1 VTTGSIIPGTYQ
13 ATVTVASSLPG
24 VTSQNV
30 TVTFERQATL
40 TNDVQPSVFGT
51 YCSGCHSGGSPP
63 DAVDLSSVTASNNSL
78 VNVAPSVSASG
89 FSYRVNPG
97 DSTTSWL
104 WVQLSAQTT
113 AHIAFN
119 ENMPVGCPEN
129 GLNAGTGCLTSA
141 QEHLVAMWIQQGAAQ

>member
-1 VTTGSIIPGTYQ
+1 
-13 ATVTVASSLPG
+13 LPG

-40 TNDVQPSVFGT
+40 TNDVQALFQSNCT
-51 YCSGCHSGGSPP
+51 GCHSGGSPSGG
-63 DAVDLSSVTASNNSL
+63 VDLSSATSSYTNLVSVAPNVTAT
-78 VNVAPSVSASG
+78 G
-89 FSYRVNPG
+89 FPYRVNPS

-129 GLNAGTGCLTSA
+129 GLNGAGCLTSV
-141 QEHLVAMWIQQGAAQ
+141 QEHLVATWIQQGAAQ